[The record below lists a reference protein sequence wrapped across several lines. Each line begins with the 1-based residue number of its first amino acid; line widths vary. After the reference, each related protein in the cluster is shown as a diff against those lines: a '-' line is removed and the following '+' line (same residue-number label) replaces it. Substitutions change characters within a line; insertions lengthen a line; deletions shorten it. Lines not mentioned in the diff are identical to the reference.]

1 MPGPMYSIV
10 KGLMNRPRIGIIVL
24 LLLVA
29 ALMTACG
36 GDTPAPSIGEV
47 VQEMAAQG
55 ATAQTP
61 DSSDASGPGDAIAT
75 VNVRSLRVRAAPSS
89 EATVVTGIKEGEP
102 YAVLGLSSDGEWVQL
117 AIPAAPEGSG
127 WVSTNFVSVEGSIAG
142 AAVIE
147 VPPAAAST
155 ASVLPTAT
163 PVTGSATAPDSP
175 LYPPGA
181 PGTVTVNTEGVR
193 LRVRTAPAADAAIAG
208 YIYGGENYPVVETSP
223 DGAWVR
229 IAGRSGTD
237 NLDGGW
243 VSTEFLLLY

>member
-1 MPGPMYSIV
+1 MSSIMKGPM
-10 KGLMNRPRIGIIVL
+10 KRQRIGIIVL

-29 ALMTACG
+29 ALITACG
-36 GDTPAPSIGEV
+36 GDRPAQSIGEV

-61 DSSDASGPGDAIAT
+61 GSSDASGPGDAIAT

-89 EATVVTGIKEGEP
+89 QATVVTGIKEGEQ

-117 AIPAAPEGSG
+117 AIPAAPEGRG

-142 AAVIE
+142 AAVID
-147 VPPAAAST
+147 VPPAAAVST
-155 ASVLPTAT
+155 ASVFPTAT
-163 PVTGSATAPDSP
+163 PDTSSVTAPDSP

-181 PGTVTVNTEGVR
+181 PGTATVNTEGVR

-229 IAGRSGTD
+229 IDGRSGTD